1 MHIQWLDIIIYILHD
16 NEHNF
21 LAANAIQIWLKW
33 YSEPPLWGSSDF
45 FPQLFRSQ
53 PFLETEKAMI
63 MGKTVS
69 STADILC
76 CLSDPGIEKPVVCMC
91 DVSMHTYVKY
101 TCIYTYNF

>member
-1 MHIQWLDIIIYILHD
+1 MTRHNYMYYMIMNTIFWQLMQFKYHLNDIVNHLYEVPVI
-16 NEHNF
+16 
-21 LAANAIQIWLKW
+21 
-33 YSEPPLWGSSDF
+33 F

-91 DVSMHTYVKY
+91 DVSIHTYVKY
-101 TCIYTYNF
+101 TYIYTYNF

>member
-1 MHIQWLDIIIYILHD
+1 MIMNTIFWQLMQLKYDLNDIVNHLYEVPVI
-16 NEHNF
+16 
-21 LAANAIQIWLKW
+21 
-33 YSEPPLWGSSDF
+33 F

-91 DVSMHTYVKY
+91 DVSIHTYVKY